1 MGKTGHSLTVRID
14 DLLEYEPITINQ
26 QKAFDAWD
34 DGDNLIL
41 AGSAGT
47 GKTFIAMYMALESLL
62 DPDNG
67 YRKIIVIR
75 SAVPTRDMGFI
86 PGTSEEKKDMY
97 TVPYKTICA
106 ELFNDKGAWGRL
118 LTSKYVEF
126 ESTSYIR
133 GSTFDDSIIIVDEMQ
148 NLNFHE
154 LDSVITRV
162 GKNSKI
168 IFCGDYRQTDFKF
181 NDEKEGIFKFMKII
195 EQMKDFSTIQF
206 GWDDIVR
213 SGLVRDYIMT
223 KEMLEID

>member
-1 MGKTGHSLTVRID
+1 MRID

-26 QKAFDAWD
+26 KKAFDAWD

-86 PGTSEEKKDMY
+86 PGTAEEKKDMY
-97 TVPYKTICA
+97 TVPYKSICA

-118 LTSKYVEF
+118 LNGKYVEF

-133 GSTFDDSIIIVDEMQ
+133 GATFDDSIIIVDELQ

-168 IFCGDYRQTDFKF
+168 IFCGDYRQTDFRF